1 MTDPAIAAL
10 APGCC
15 KKPAAPDLNYVP
27 TGSIPYKVQSQDDWW
42 KLAAKDQV
50 KAAGLNALQ
59 LCAFNFKTS
68 VPAEINWYL
77 YHKVG
82 CRKATPDRKNFM
94 FHSDAA
100 PGIVYLPVLDTGQ
113 TVIIG
118 QPPAEKPLK
127 MWFGLGEKHGGILGI
142 SGKENINGVMFA
154 AHRFPECMGF
164 MSEGWRVGP
173 GLGGGIG
180 LTGIIV
186 TGMDQHNELNGYVKP
201 ADWDFNISIGFNAG
215 KAAKLGKLAPAVKFF
230 KSLNVGKVA
239 TFVAKMEKIGADA
252 EKSAELFKQLRGLKE
267 SLGMDENQFDV
278 FAFDIP
284 FVPGTLEVSF
294 FYVASEYRSLG
305 LIHKAS

>member
-15 KKPAAPDLNYVP
+15 RKPASPDLKYVP
-27 TGSIPYKVQSQDDWW
+27 IGSIPYKVQTSDDWW

-50 KAAGLNALQ
+50 KASGLNALQ

-82 CRKATPDRKNFM
+82 CRKTTPDRKNFM
-94 FHSDAA
+94 FHSDAN
-100 PGIVYLPVLDTGQ
+100 PGIVHLPVLQGEEI
-113 TVIIG
+113 VVIG
-118 QPPAEKPLK
+118 QPPAEPPLK
-127 MWFGLGEKHGGILGI
+127 MWFGVGEKHGGILGI
-142 SGKENINGVMFA
+142 AGKENINGVLFA

-186 TGMDQHNELNGYVKP
+186 TGMDKHNELNGYVKS
-201 ADWDFNISIGFNAG
+201 ADWDFNLSVGVNAG
-215 KAAKLGKLAPAVKFF
+215 KALKLGKLAPAIKFF

-239 TFVAKMEKIGADA
+239 AFSSKMKQIGANA
-252 EKSAELFKQLRGLKE
+252 EKTAELVKQLRGLKE
-267 SLGMDENQFDV
+267 SMGLNSDQLDV

-294 FYVASEYRSLG
+294 FWVASEYRSLG
-305 LIHKAS
+305 LVNG